1 MNSADTTKLMAYM
14 ASLWPSFKPTKE
26 TAAAWFSILNGQDP
40 QRVTAA
46 VKAYAINAESP
57 YAPTPQEIFKSMR
70 QAIRPERRIAGK
82 YLGLPGPM
90 EPTLTEEE
98 AKPWFAALHQH
109 LAWVTAQHEAGTLN
123 QEEVSHRAS
132 VLKEAWNMIWSQKRG
147 SGKGWVEKHEEKSL

>member
-40 QRVTAA
+40 QRVTKA
-46 VKAYAINAESP
+46 VQGYAINAESQF
-57 YAPTPQEIFKSMR
+57 APTPQEIFKSMR

-82 YLGLPGPM
+82 FLALPGPM
-90 EPTLTEEE
+90 EPTLSEEE

-109 LAWVTAQHEAGTLN
+109 LAWVAGQHEAGTLD
-123 QEEVSHRAS
+123 QAEVTARTAI
-132 VLKEAWNMIWSQKRG
+132 LKEAWGMVWQQKR
-147 SGKGWVEKHEEKSL
+147 GKGWVEKHEEKKL